1 MSDQADTSFG
11 SDRIIVG
18 IGASAGGLEAFQMF
32 LKGLPEDHGMVLV
45 LVQHLDP
52 DHVSLMPELVA
63 NKTKSP
69 VHSVEDNMAVE
80 PGHIYL
86 IPPGYEMELRDG
98 HLRLEEFKSPR
109 GLRRPIDRFFR
120 SLAREC
126 GESAVAVVLS
136 GTGSDGADGAREVK
150 GAGGLVFVQDPRQA
164 KYDGMPQSVLDLS
177 GADVMSKA
185 EEIIEVVRDYYNLR
199 TDAQYAQSD
208 DDEFLGR
215 IMRHV
220 RFRTGHDFADYKKGT
235 MLRRVAVR
243 MSVLNISSPGGYL
256 RYIAEHKEEA
266 DLLFRDLLINVTSF
280 FRDREHFEALN
291 GEVIPHIVET
301 CEEHGEIR
309 VWVAGCSTG
318 EEAYS
323 LAMLFA
329 EEVERTKRASKV
341 VVFATDIDEA
351 ALAKARTGVYSD
363 SISEKVPANLLERYF
378 RPRNDGYEVG
388 PQLREMVRFSRHSF
402 VKDPPFSKLDL
413 VACRN
418 VLIYF
423 KENLQETAIKVFH
436 YALVEDG
443 FLFIGPSEN
452 PRTIPERFTEVVPHA
467 RIFRRRPGVAK
478 ALNLGAMSAST
489 LSSNGP
495 QDDTRAAPR
504 GPSDV
509 ERVLLDHHAPPYLH
523 VNRNEEVVYAAEG
536 ATRFLRVRSGKLSN
550 ALYAMIAPELE
561 TTVRRVCRLEFS
573 AGSVSERE
581 FEGEINGR
589 KERLVIAANRL
600 ADGSM
605 LLVFHDQL
613 MTDDTR
619 PGGGDTSQQDDAY
632 IRELELEL
640 DQARQ
645 AVRTTVEELET
656 SNEELKSSNEEMMS
670 MNEELQSA
678 NEELTT
684 INDELQEKLRELNQ
698 ANADLKSFTE
708 SARIATVFLDDQL
721 RLRNFTPEAENY
733 FGFTKV
739 DIGRNMADLNARVD
753 QAKLMEICEAVLN
766 DRIEREYEFV
776 TRDTGDFLNCNV
788 MHYSPDGKS
797 QRGVVF
803 TLQDVTELREALRQ
817 ATEAKRLS
825 EERMNEVEQI
835 YRTSPMA
842 MGLFDSEM
850 RYVRLNEKLAEIN
863 GEPLERHIGATLREI
878 IPDVADHTEK
888 VIERVFETGQ
898 PVRGERVTGVIRS
911 APDDVRVWETDWMP
925 FLQNGKVTAV
935 SANVRDI
942 TEQVETAESLRRV
955 MRELEHRVKN
965 MLANVG
971 ALINQARR
979 EATADKEVYEKLTR
993 RIEGLAKTHTLLM
1006 SEQWSSAGLH
1016 DIVAPETTGVY
1027 GEDRVTLSGPDLRV
1041 NSQTTLALGMAIH
1054 ELATNAA
1061 KYGAFSTEEGTVTV
1075 RWSRINDA
1083 DGDRLVLEWIER
1095 GGPEIKEPKSNGFG
1109 SQLISSTLEGTLG
1122 GETQMIW
1129 EPEGLT
1135 FVVELDFSEVSA
1147 PNDTTQSLH

>member
-1 MSDQADTSFG
+1 
-11 SDRIIVG
+11 
-18 IGASAGGLEAFQMF
+18 MF

-504 GPSDV
+504 GF
-509 ERVLLDHHAPPYLH
+509 LH
-523 VNRNEEVVYAAEG
+523 S
-536 ATRFLRVRSGKLSN
+536 RSF
-550 ALYAMIAPELE
+550 A
-561 TTVRRVCRLEFS
+561 
-573 AGSVSERE
+573 
-581 FEGEINGR
+581 R
-589 KERLVIAANRL
+589 K
-600 ADGSM
+600 
-605 LLVFHDQL
+605 
-613 MTDDTR
+613 
-619 PGGGDTSQQDDAY
+619 
-632 IRELELEL
+632 
-640 DQARQ
+640 
-645 AVRTTVEELET
+645 
-656 SNEELKSSNEEMMS
+656 
-670 MNEELQSA
+670 
-678 NEELTT
+678 
-684 INDELQEKLRELNQ
+684 
-698 ANADLKSFTE
+698 
-708 SARIATVFLDDQL
+708 
-721 RLRNFTPEAENY
+721 
-733 FGFTKV
+733 
-739 DIGRNMADLNARVD
+739 
-753 QAKLMEICEAVLN
+753 
-766 DRIEREYEFV
+766 
-776 TRDTGDFLNCNV
+776 
-788 MHYSPDGKS
+788 
-797 QRGVVF
+797 
-803 TLQDVTELREALRQ
+803 
-817 ATEAKRLS
+817 
-825 EERMNEVEQI
+825 
-835 YRTSPMA
+835 
-842 MGLFDSEM
+842 
-850 RYVRLNEKLAEIN
+850 
-863 GEPLERHIGATLREI
+863 
-878 IPDVADHTEK
+878 
-888 VIERVFETGQ
+888 
-898 PVRGERVTGVIRS
+898 
-911 APDDVRVWETDWMP
+911 
-925 FLQNGKVTAV
+925 
-935 SANVRDI
+935 
-942 TEQVETAESLRRV
+942 
-955 MRELEHRVKN
+955 
-965 MLANVG
+965 
-971 ALINQARR
+971 
-979 EATADKEVYEKLTR
+979 
-993 RIEGLAKTHTLLM
+993 
-1006 SEQWSSAGLH
+1006 
-1016 DIVAPETTGVY
+1016 
-1027 GEDRVTLSGPDLRV
+1027 
-1041 NSQTTLALGMAIH
+1041 
-1054 ELATNAA
+1054 
-1061 KYGAFSTEEGTVTV
+1061 
-1075 RWSRINDA
+1075 
-1083 DGDRLVLEWIER
+1083 
-1095 GGPEIKEPKSNGFG
+1095 
-1109 SQLISSTLEGTLG
+1109 
-1122 GETQMIW
+1122 
-1129 EPEGLT
+1129 
-1135 FVVELDFSEVSA
+1135 
-1147 PNDTTQSLH
+1147 